1 MLASSR
7 LLRHGTLLKSATA
20 LERFA
25 QADMVVF
32 DKTGTLTEGRLI
44 LAADVSAAELAA
56 AAGMAKASRH
66 PLARALA
73 AAAQNVILTP
83 GVEELPGCG
92 LRLATTEGEWRLGR
106 RDWAAGAPEDDT
118 VGAELWLAR
127 PDATAVRFGFVDRL
141 RNDAVEVVAEL
152 RRRSYAVA
160 LLSGDRAP
168 TVRQVAGELGVEE
181 WYAACT
187 PAEKTARLEGWAKA
201 GRKVLMVGDGLN
213 DAPAL
218 AAAHVSL
225 SPSSAVDIAQT
236 TADAVFQGSRLA
248 PVLELIDVSRR
259 AERLVK
265 QNFALSFSYNVLAV
279 PFAILGYVTPL
290 VAAVAMSSSSLLVVL
305 NSLRM
310 SWQTRR
316 RG

>member
-1 MLASSR
+1 MPRPSGSASS
-7 LLRHGTLLKSATA
+7 T
-20 LERFA
+20 
-25 QADMVVF
+25 
-32 DKTGTLTEGRLI
+32 
-44 LAADVSAAELAA
+44 
-56 AAGMAKASRH
+56 
-66 PLARALA
+66 
-73 AAAQNVILTP
+73 
-83 GVEELPGCG
+83 GCG
-92 LRLATTEGEWRLGR
+92 TTPSRWWPSC
-106 RDWAAGAPEDDT
+106 D
-118 VGAELWLAR
+118 
-127 PDATAVRFGFVDRL
+127 
-141 RNDAVEVVAEL
+141 DAVTQW
-152 RRRSYAVA
+152 RY
-160 LLSGDRAP
+160 LSGDRAP

-187 PAEKTARLEGWAKA
+187 PAEKTARLESWAKA

-248 PVLELIDVSRR
+248 PVLELIDVARR